1 VRLPFFFVLDVM
13 ACAPSIFFVALKKDS
28 QKPSMGFVF
37 VPLEGKSWD
46 AKQKKTVEKRSIKS
60 NYTSKLE

>member
-1 VRLPFFFVLDVM
+1 M
-13 ACAPSIFFVALKKDS
+13 N
-28 QKPSMGFVF
+28 FVF
-37 VPLEGKSWD
+37 LPLEGKAWD